1 MSRFINNLKRRVA
14 KEQKKIVLPESES
27 RRVLQ
32 AAERVQA
39 EGFARPILI
48 GRPQSIVE
56 VASEYQID
64 MDGIEIID
72 PETYPMMDKFCQY
85 YAKRRA
91 KKGMRLEQA
100 RKVLSENYIFFAACL
115 VAFDI
120 ADGMVAV
127 NGETCTMIT
136 DKPQFGDDGIFVVGD
151 CSVVIEP
158 TPQQLADIAVS
169 CVERAR
175 RTAQMLDPKVAFLS
189 YSTMGSGAGEEVDR
203 VREAVRL
210 LRDRNVD
217 FEFDGEM
224 QADAA
229 LVPRIARQKAPGS
242 AVAGQ
247 ANVLIFPNLVSGNI
261 CYKVLEHLA
270 GATALGPLLQGLAKP
285 VMDLSRASTVDT
297 IVDTIV
303 ICCCDA

>member
-48 GRPQSIVE
+48 GRPRSIVE

-91 KKGMRLEQA
+91 KKGMSLEEA

-120 ADGMVAV
+120 ADGMVAGAV
-127 NGETCTMIT
+127 ATSSEVIRAALQVIGPHPGLSTVSSSFIMIT
-136 DKPQFGDDGIFVVGD
+136 DKPQFGDAGIFVVGD

-158 TPQQLADIAVS
+158 TPQQLAAIAVS

-175 RTAQMLDPKVAFLS
+175 RTAQLLAPIVAFLS
-189 YSTMGSGAGEEVDR
+189 SSPMG
-203 VREAVRL
+203 
-210 LRDRNVD
+210 
-217 FEFDGEM
+217 
-224 QADAA
+224 
-229 LVPRIARQKAPGS
+229 
-242 AVAGQ
+242 
-247 ANVLIFPNLVSGNI
+247 
-261 CYKVLEHLA
+261 
-270 GATALGPLLQGLAKP
+270 
-285 VMDLSRASTVDT
+285 
-297 IVDTIV
+297 
-303 ICCCDA
+303 

>member
-72 PETYPMMDKFCQY
+72 PETYPMMDKFCEY

-91 KKGMRLEQA
+91 KKGMTLEEA

-120 ADGMVAV
+120 ADGMVAGAV
-127 NGETCTMIT
+127 ATSSEVIRAALQVIGPHPGLSTVSSSFIMIT

-175 RTAQMLDPKVAFLS
+175 RTAQMLDPKVALLS
-189 YSTMGSGAGEEVDR
+189 YSTMGSGAGEEV
-203 VREAVRL
+203 VV
-210 LRDRNVD
+210 
-217 FEFDGEM
+217 
-224 QADAA
+224 
-229 LVPRIARQKAPGS
+229 
-242 AVAGQ
+242 
-247 ANVLIFPNLVSGNI
+247 
-261 CYKVLEHLA
+261 VLEEQFNRYLFIGIVA
-270 GATALGPLLQGLAKP
+270 CQINAYQGYEADFRMGFQKGKYAFLAKFTGGD
-285 VMDLSRASTVDT
+285 VVK
-297 IVDTIV
+297 
-303 ICCCDA
+303 

>member
-1 MSRFINNLKRRVA
+1 MSRFINNLKRRVS

-27 RRVLQ
+27 RRILQ

-48 GRPQSIVE
+48 GRPQNIVE

-72 PETYPMMDKFCQY
+72 PETYPMLDTFCQY

-91 KKGMRLEQA
+91 KKGMTVSEA
-100 RKVLSENYIFFAACL
+100 REVLLTNYIFFAACL

-120 ADGMVAV
+120 ADGMVAGAV
-127 NGETCTMIT
+127 ATVIGSHSCGSPSHRSSSGLSTVSSSFIMIT
-136 DKPQFGDDGIFVVGD
+136 DKPQFGDDGIFVIGD

-175 RTAQMLDPKVAFLS
+175 RTAQTLDPKVAFLS
-189 YSTMGSGAGEEVDR
+189 YSTM
-203 VREAVRL
+203 
-210 LRDRNVD
+210 
-217 FEFDGEM
+217 
-224 QADAA
+224 AA
-229 LVPRIARQKAPGS
+229 AP
-242 AVAGQ
+242 
-247 ANVLIFPNLVSGNI
+247 
-261 CYKVLEHLA
+261 
-270 GATALGPLLQGLAKP
+270 ATKWNASAKP
-285 VMDLSRASTVDT
+285 SVS
-297 IVDTIV
+297 
-303 ICCCDA
+303 

>member
-72 PETYPMMDKFCQY
+72 PETYPMMDKFCEY

-91 KKGMRLEQA
+91 KKGMTLEEA

-127 NGETCTMIT
+127 NGETCTMRGRKIR
-136 DKPQFGDDGIFVVGD
+136 PGDEVTFAGHTLHVQG
-151 CSVVIEP
+151 
-158 TPQQLADIAVS
+158 
-169 CVERAR
+169 
-175 RTAQMLDPKVAFLS
+175 AQ
-189 YSTMGSGAGEEVDR
+189 
-203 VREAVRL
+203 
-210 LRDRNVD
+210 
-217 FEFDGEM
+217 
-224 QADAA
+224 
-229 LVPRIARQKAPGS
+229 
-242 AVAGQ
+242 
-247 ANVLIFPNLVSGNI
+247 
-261 CYKVLEHLA
+261 
-270 GATALGPLLQGLAKP
+270 
-285 VMDLSRASTVDT
+285 
-297 IVDTIV
+297 
-303 ICCCDA
+303 

>member
-91 KKGMRLEQA
+91 KKGMSLEEPGKSCQKITSSLQPVWLPSILPTAWSPVRWPRRQKSSGRLCRSSVLILVCRRSA
-100 RKVLSENYIFFAACL
+100 VLS
-115 VAFDI
+115 
-120 ADGMVAV
+120 
-127 NGETCTMIT
+127 
-136 DKPQFGDDGIFVVGD
+136 
-151 CSVVIEP
+151 S
-158 TPQQLADIAVS
+158 
-169 CVERAR
+169 
-175 RTAQMLDPKVAFLS
+175 
-189 YSTMGSGAGEEVDR
+189 
-203 VREAVRL
+203 
-210 LRDRNVD
+210 
-217 FEFDGEM
+217 
-224 QADAA
+224 
-229 LVPRIARQKAPGS
+229 
-242 AVAGQ
+242 
-247 ANVLIFPNLVSGNI
+247 
-261 CYKVLEHLA
+261 
-270 GATALGPLLQGLAKP
+270 
-285 VMDLSRASTVDT
+285 
-297 IVDTIV
+297 
-303 ICCCDA
+303 

>member
-48 GRPQSIVE
+48 GRPRSIVE

-91 KKGMRLEQA
+91 KKGMSLEEA

-120 ADGMVAV
+120 ARRHGRRC
-127 NGETCTMIT
+127 G
-136 DKPQFGDDGIFVVGD
+136 GHVVG
-151 CSVVIEP
+151 SHP
-158 TPQQLADIAVS
+158 
-169 CVERAR
+169 
-175 RTAQMLDPKVAFLS
+175 
-189 YSTMGSGAGEEVDR
+189 G
-203 VREAVRL
+203 
-210 LRDRNVD
+210 
-217 FEFDGEM
+217 
-224 QADAA
+224 
-229 LVPRIARQKAPGS
+229 GS
-242 AVAGQ
+242 AGHRSSSRPVDGQ
-247 ANVLIFPNLVSGNI
+247 QFFHHD
-261 CYKVLEHLA
+261 Y
-270 GATALGPLLQGLAKP
+270 
-285 VMDLSRASTVDT
+285 R
-297 IVDTIV
+297 
-303 ICCCDA
+303 

>member
-91 KKGMRLEQA
+91 KKGMSW
-100 RKVLSENYIFFAACL
+100 K
-115 VAFDI
+115 
-120 ADGMVAV
+120 
-127 NGETCTMIT
+127 
-136 DKPQFGDDGIFVVGD
+136 K
-151 CSVVIEP
+151 
-158 TPQQLADIAVS
+158 
-169 CVERAR
+169 
-175 RTAQMLDPKVAFLS
+175 
-189 YSTMGSGAGEEVDR
+189 
-203 VREAVRL
+203 
-210 LRDRNVD
+210 
-217 FEFDGEM
+217 
-224 QADAA
+224 
-229 LVPRIARQKAPGS
+229 PGS
-242 AVAGQ
+242 PVRKLHLLCSLSGCLRYCRRHGRRCGGHVIGSHPGGSAGHR
-247 ANVLIFPNLVSGNI
+247 SSSR
-261 CYKVLEHLA
+261 
-270 GATALGPLLQGLAKP
+270 P
-285 VMDLSRASTVDT
+285 VDGQQFFHHDYR
-297 IVDTIV
+297 
-303 ICCCDA
+303 

>member
-72 PETYPMMDKFCQY
+72 PETYPMMDKFCEY

-91 KKGMRLEQA
+91 KKGMTLEEA

-120 ADGMVAV
+120 ADVHFIRFKIFYGCST
-127 NGETCTMIT
+127 ERS
-136 DKPQFGDDGIFVVGD
+136 KHFFGYVKRIFTAYSYYGD
-151 CSVVIEP
+151 SADSRRGRYCADIVFHRKLLFVVIE
-158 TPQQLADIAVS
+158 IRKWIVF
-169 CVERAR
+169 
-175 RTAQMLDPKVAFLS
+175 AF
-189 YSTMGSGAGEEVDR
+189 V
-203 VREAVRL
+203 
-210 LRDRNVD
+210 
-217 FEFDGEM
+217 
-224 QADAA
+224 
-229 LVPRIARQKAPGS
+229 
-242 AVAGQ
+242 
-247 ANVLIFPNLVSGNI
+247 
-261 CYKVLEHLA
+261 
-270 GATALGPLLQGLAKP
+270 
-285 VMDLSRASTVDT
+285 
-297 IVDTIV
+297 
-303 ICCCDA
+303 